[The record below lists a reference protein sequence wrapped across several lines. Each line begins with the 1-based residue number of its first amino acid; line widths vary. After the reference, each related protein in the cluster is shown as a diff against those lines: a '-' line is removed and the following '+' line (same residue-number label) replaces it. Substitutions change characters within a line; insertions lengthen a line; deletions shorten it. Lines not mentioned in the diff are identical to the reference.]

1 MKKILIGLLILWTAP
16 MFLVGLHAGLYVGLY
31 AQESTGSR
39 AIIRETSGT
48 VEIKAPGSSK
58 WIPARQGQSIART
71 AVVSTGFKSTAVI
84 ALGNS
89 VLSVQPLT
97 RLTVE
102 EIRETAGNERVNISL
117 QTGRIRADVKPPA
130 GGKTEFTV
138 RSPSATA
145 SVRGTSFEFDGL
157 HLRVD
162 EGRVHVTGG
171 DRSGTYVGVG
181 HSVSTDIETGRTIS
195 AAETAKEELV
205 PTLPAGIDNAPAVP
219 PARPVTGDIDATFRW

>member
-1 MKKILIGLLILWTAP
+1 
-16 MFLVGLHAGLYVGLY
+16 
-31 AQESTGSR
+31 
-39 AIIRETSGT
+39 
-48 VEIKAPGSSK
+48 
-58 WIPARQGQSIART
+58 
-71 AVVSTGFKSTAVI
+71 VVSTGFKSTAVI

-102 EIRETAGNERVNISL
+102 DIRESAGNERVNINL
-117 QTGRIRADVKPPA
+117 QTGRIRADVKPPV

-138 RSPSATA
+138 KSPSATA

-157 HLRVD
+157 NLRVE
-162 EGRVHVTGG
+162 EGRVHVSGG

-195 AAETAKEELV
+195 AVETAREELV
-205 PTLPAGIDNAPAVP
+205 PSLPAGVNTAPAVP
-219 PARPVTGDIDATFRW
+219 AAQPVTGDIDATFHW